1 MDSKKYY
8 WLKLKKD
15 FYADDGAVDFLLSQ
29 PNGAEYVVLYQMLC
43 LRTINTGGALGRQIG
58 EVFVAWDVNK
68 IVRDTK
74 YFSFDTVAVAMELY
88 KQLGLI
94 YEQSDGVL
102 KIAGLSEMVG
112 AESGTPAAIKQR
124 AYRERK
130 KAETLENKGENAT
143 VTEGV
148 TKRYAKCYEKRYL
161 ESESEIRERDKE
173 IDNNISSQSVIYSE
187 QGNASVT
194 KTVTADAVTD
204 RRTEIK
210 NIIER
215 LGLSLDYETIFAKI
229 KNKRINNLERY
240 LIQCDQEQKTAKPKA
255 TGFNNNFH
263 QREYDF
269 GKLEAELLKK
279 QEENKQ

>member
-1 MDSKKYY
+1 MDNKKYH

-130 KAETLENKGENAT
+130 KAEALENKGENAT
-143 VTEGV
+143 VTESV
-148 TKRYAKCYEKRYL
+148 TKRYPKCYKKRYL
-161 ESESEIRERDKE
+161 ESESDIRERDRD
-173 IDNNISSQSVIYSE
+173 IDISSQSVIYAE

-204 RRTEIK
+204 RLTEIK

-215 LGLSLDYETIFAKI
+215 LGLSLDYETIFDKI
-229 KNKRINNLERY
+229 KNKCINNLERY
-240 LIQCDQEQKTAKPKA
+240 LIQCDQEQKTAKPK
-255 TGFNNNFH
+255 TPGFNNNFH

-269 GKLEAELLKK
+269 DELEAELLKK

>member
-102 KIAGLSEMVG
+102 RIAGLSEMVG

-148 TKRYAKCYEKRYL
+148 TKRYAKRYEKRYL
-161 ESESEIRERDKE
+161 ESEIRVRDKSK
-173 IDNNISSQSVIYSE
+173 IYNSISSQSVNTE

-194 KTVTADAVTD
+194 KTVTADAVDD
-204 RRTEIK
+204 RLTEIK

-215 LGLSLDYETIFAKI
+215 LGLQLDYETIFAKI
-229 KNKRINNLERY
+229 KDKRISNLERY
-240 LIQCDQEQKTAKPKA
+240 LIQCDQEQKTAKPR
-255 TGFNNNFH
+255 TGFNENFH

-269 GKLEAELLKK
+269 DELEAELLRK
-279 QEENKQ
+279 QEGKT

>member
-1 MDSKKYY
+1 MDNKKYY

-130 KAETLENKGENAT
+130 KAEGLENKGKNAT
-143 VTEGV
+143 VTENV
-148 TKRYAKCYEKRYL
+148 TKRYAKRYKKRYL
-161 ESESEIRERDKE
+161 ESESEIRDKSL
-173 IDNNISSQSVIYSE
+173 DNISSQSVIYTE

-204 RRTEIK
+204 RLTEIK

-240 LIQCDQEQKTAKPKA
+240 LIQCDQEQKTAKPKT
-255 TGFNNNFH
+255 TGFNENFH

>member
-29 PNGAEYVVLYQMLC
+29 PSGAEYVVLYQMLC

-74 YFSFDTVAVAMELY
+74 YFSFDTVAIAMELY

-102 KIAGLSEMVG
+102 RIAGLSEMVG
-112 AESGTPAAIKQR
+112 AESETPAAIKQR

-130 KAETLENKGENAT
+130 KAEALENKGENTT
-143 VTEGV
+143 VTESV
-148 TKRYAKCYEKRYL
+148 TKRYPKCYKKRYL
-161 ESESEIRERDKE
+161 ESEIRERERDIDKY
-173 IDNNISSQSVIYSE
+173 ISSQSVIYTE
-187 QGNASVT
+187 QGNACVT
-194 KTVTADAVTD
+194 KTVTADAVDD

-215 LGLSLDYETIFAKI
+215 LGLSLDYETIFDKI

-240 LIQCDQEQKTAKPKA
+240 LIQCDQEQKAAKPKA
-255 TGFNNNFH
+255 TGFNDNFH

-269 GKLEAELLKK
+269 DELEAELLKK
-279 QEENKQ
+279 QEDNKQ

>member
-1 MDSKKYY
+1 
-8 WLKLKKD
+8 
-15 FYADDGAVDFLLSQ
+15 
-29 PNGAEYVVLYQMLC
+29 MLC

-173 IDNNISSQSVIYSE
+173 IDNNISSQSVIYDPES
-187 QGNASVT
+187 NTVT

-240 LIQCDQEQKTAKPKA
+240 LIQCDQEQKTAKPKT
-255 TGFNNNFH
+255 TGFNSNFH

-269 GKLEAELLKK
+269 GKLEAELLRK
-279 QEENKQ
+279 QEESKQ

>member
-1 MDSKKYY
+1 MDNKKYY

-102 KIAGLSEMVG
+102 RIAGLSEMVG

-148 TKRYAKCYEKRYL
+148 TKRYAKRYEKRYL
-161 ESESEIRERDKE
+161 ESEIRVRDKSK
-173 IDNNISSQSVIYSE
+173 IYNSISSQSVNTE

-194 KTVTADAVTD
+194 KTVTADAVDD
-204 RRTEIK
+204 RLTEIK

-215 LGLSLDYETIFAKI
+215 LGLSLDYETIFDKI
-229 KNKRINNLERY
+229 KNKRISNLERY
-240 LIQCDQEQKTAKPKA
+240 LIQCDQEQKTAKPR
-255 TGFNNNFH
+255 TGFNENFH

-269 GKLEAELLKK
+269 DELEAELLRK
-279 QEENKQ
+279 QEGKT

>member
-1 MDSKKYY
+1 MDNKKYY

-102 KIAGLSEMVG
+102 RIAGLSEMVG

-130 KAETLENKGENAT
+130 KAETLENKGENTT

-173 IDNNISSQSVIYSE
+173 IDNNISSQSVIYDPES
-187 QGNASVT
+187 NTVT

-229 KNKRINNLERY
+229 KNKRINNMERY

-255 TGFNNNFH
+255 TGFNSNFH

-279 QEENKQ
+279 QEEQR

>member
-1 MDSKKYY
+1 MDNKKYY

-112 AESGTPAAIKQR
+112 TESGTPAAIKQR

-130 KAETLENKGENAT
+130 KAETLENKGKNAT
-143 VTEGV
+143 VTENV
-148 TKRYAKCYEKRYL
+148 TKRYAKRYKKRYL
-161 ESESEIRERDKE
+161 ESESEIRDKSL
-173 IDNNISSQSVIYSE
+173 DNISSQSVIYAE

-204 RRTEIK
+204 RLTEIK
-210 NIIER
+210 NIIEK
-215 LGLSLDYETIFAKI
+215 LGLSLDYETIFDKI

-263 QREYDF
+263 QRDYDF
-269 GKLEAELLKK
+269 RKLEAELLKK
-279 QEENKQ
+279 QEENK

>member
-15 FYADDGAVDFLLSQ
+15 FYADDGAADFLLSQ

-102 KIAGLSEMVG
+102 RIAGLSEMVG
-112 AESGTPAAIKQR
+112 AESGTPAALRQK

-130 KAETLENKGENAT
+130 KAEALENKVENT
-143 VTEGV
+143 GVTESV
-148 TKRYAKCYEKRYL
+148 TKRYAKRYEKRYL
-161 ESESEIRERDKE
+161 ESEIRERDKE
-173 IDNNISSQSVIYSE
+173 IDNNISSQSVIYDPES
-187 QGNASVT
+187 NAVT

-204 RRTEIK
+204 RLTEIK

-229 KNKRINNLERY
+229 KDKRINNLERY

-279 QEENKQ
+279 QEEQQ

>member
-29 PNGAEYVVLYQMLC
+29 PSGAEYVVLYQMLC

-74 YFSFDTVAVAMELY
+74 YFSFDTVAVAMGLY

-102 KIAGLSEMVG
+102 RIAGLSEMVG

-130 KAETLENKGENAT
+130 KAEALENKGENTT
-143 VTEGV
+143 VTESV
-148 TKRYAKCYEKRYL
+148 TKRYPKCYKKRYL
-161 ESESEIRERDKE
+161 ESEIRERERDIDKY
-173 IDNNISSQSVIYSE
+173 ISSQSVIYTE
-187 QGNASVT
+187 QGNACVT
-194 KTVTADAVTD
+194 KTVTADAVDD

-215 LGLSLDYETIFAKI
+215 LGLSLDYETIFDKI

-255 TGFNNNFH
+255 TGFNDNFH

-269 GKLEAELLKK
+269 EKLESQLLNTERK
-279 QEENKQ
+279 EET

>member
-102 KIAGLSEMVG
+102 RIAGLSEMVG

-130 KAETLENKGENAT
+130 KAEALENKGENTT
-143 VTEGV
+143 VTESV
-148 TKRYAKCYEKRYL
+148 TKRYAKCYKNRYL
-161 ESESEIRERDKE
+161 ESESEIRERDR
-173 IDNNISSQSVIYSE
+173 DNTISSQSVIYDPES
-187 QGNASVT
+187 NTVT

-229 KNKRINNLERY
+229 KDKRINNLERY

-279 QEENKQ
+279 QEEQR

>member
-102 KIAGLSEMVG
+102 RIAGLSEMVG
-112 AESGTPAAIKQR
+112 AESGTPAALRQK

-130 KAETLENKGENAT
+130 KAESLENKGENAG
-143 VTEGV
+143 VTESV
-148 TKRYAKCYEKRYL
+148 TKRYAKCYKNRYT
-161 ESESEIRERDKE
+161 ESESEIRERERD
-173 IDNNISSQSVIYSE
+173 IDNSISSQSVIYDPES
-187 QGNASVT
+187 NTVT

-269 GKLEAELLKK
+269 GKLEAELLRK
-279 QEENKQ
+279 QEESKR

>member
-1 MDSKKYY
+1 VDSKKYY

-102 KIAGLSEMVG
+102 RIAGLSEMVG

-130 KAETLENKGENAT
+130 KAESIENKGENAT

-148 TKRYAKCYEKRYL
+148 TKRYAKRCKNRYL
-161 ESESEIRERDKE
+161 ESEIRERDKE
-173 IDNNISSQSVIYSE
+173 IDNNISSQSVIYDPES
-187 QGNASVT
+187 NTVT

-229 KNKRINNLERY
+229 KDKRINNLERY

-269 GKLEAELLKK
+269 DELEAELLKK
-279 QEENKQ
+279 QEDNKQ

>member
-1 MDSKKYY
+1 MDNKKYY

-102 KIAGLSEMVG
+102 RIAGLSEMVG
-112 AESGTPAAIKQR
+112 AESGTPAALRQK

-130 KAETLENKGENAT
+130 KAEALENKGENT
-143 VTEGV
+143 GVTESV
-148 TKRYAKCYEKRYL
+148 TKRYAKRYEKRYL
-161 ESESEIRERDKE
+161 ESEIRERDKE
-173 IDNNISSQSVIYSE
+173 IDNNISSQSVIYDPES
-187 QGNASVT
+187 NAVT

-204 RRTEIK
+204 RLTEIK

-229 KNKRINNLERY
+229 KDKRINNLERY

-269 GKLEAELLKK
+269 DELEAELLKK

>member
-1 MDSKKYY
+1 MDNKKYY

-29 PNGAEYVVLYQMLC
+29 PNGAEYVVLYQILC

-58 EVFVAWDVNK
+58 EVFIAWDVNK

-88 KQLGLI
+88 KRLGLI
-94 YEQSDGVL
+94 YEQPDGVL
-102 KIAGLSEMVG
+102 KITGLSEMVG

-130 KAETLENKGENAT
+130 KAGSIENKGENAP
-143 VTEGV
+143 VTESV
-148 TKRYAKCYEKRYL
+148 TKRYPKSYEKRYL
-161 ESESEIRERDKE
+161 ESESEIRERDR
-173 IDNNISSQSVIYSE
+173 DRYISSQSVIYTE

-194 KTVTADAVTD
+194 KTVTADAVAD
-204 RRTEIK
+204 RLTEIK
-210 NIIER
+210 SIIER
-215 LGLSLDYETIFAKI
+215 LGLSLDCETIFDKI

-240 LIQCDQEQKTAKPKA
+240 LIQCDQEAKASQKSDA
-255 TGFNNNFH
+255 TKFRENFH

-269 GKLEAELLKK
+269 GKLEAELLRK
-279 QEENKQ
+279 QEESKE

>member
-102 KIAGLSEMVG
+102 RIAGLSEMVG

-130 KAETLENKGENAT
+130 KAETLENKGENAP
-143 VTEGV
+143 VTKSV
-148 TKRYAKCYEKRYL
+148 TKRYPKRYEKRYL
-161 ESESEIRERDKE
+161 ESEIRERD
-173 IDNNISSQSVIYSE
+173 IDKYISSQSVIYTE

-204 RRTEIK
+204 RLTEIK
-210 NIIER
+210 NTIER
-215 LGLSLDYETIFAKI
+215 LGLSLDYETIFDRI

-240 LIQCDQEQKTAKPKA
+240 LIQCDQEQKTAKPKT
-255 TGFNNNFH
+255 TGFNENFH

-269 GKLEAELLKK
+269 RKLEAELLKK

>member
-1 MDSKKYY
+1 MDNKKYY

-102 KIAGLSEMVG
+102 RIVGLSEMVG

-143 VTEGV
+143 VTESV
-148 TKRYAKCYEKRYL
+148 TKRYPKRYEKRYL
-161 ESESEIRERDKE
+161 ESEIRVRDKSK
-173 IDNNISSQSVIYSE
+173 IYNSISSQSVNTE

-194 KTVTADAVTD
+194 KTVTADAVDD
-204 RRTEIK
+204 RLTEIK

-215 LGLSLDYETIFAKI
+215 LGLSLDYETIFDKI

-240 LIQCDQEQKTAKPKA
+240 LIQCDQEQKTAKPR
-255 TGFNNNFH
+255 TGFNENFH

-269 GKLEAELLKK
+269 DELEAKLLKR
-279 QEENKQ
+279 QEDNKQ

>member
-1 MDSKKYY
+1 MDNKKYY

-102 KIAGLSEMVG
+102 RIAGLSEMVG

-148 TKRYAKCYEKRYL
+148 TKRYAKRYEKRYL
-161 ESESEIRERDKE
+161 ESEIRVRDKSK
-173 IDNNISSQSVIYSE
+173 IYNSISSQSVNTE

-194 KTVTADAVTD
+194 KTVTADAVDD
-204 RRTEIK
+204 RLTEIK

-215 LGLSLDYETIFAKI
+215 LGLQLDYETIFAKI
-229 KNKRINNLERY
+229 KDKRISNLERY
-240 LIQCDQEQKTAKPKA
+240 LIQCDQEQKTAKPR
-255 TGFNNNFH
+255 TGFNENFH
-263 QREYDF
+263 QRDYDF
-269 GKLEAELLKK
+269 DELEAELLRK
-279 QEENKQ
+279 QEGKT

>member
-130 KAETLENKGENAT
+130 KAETLENKGENAP
-143 VTEGV
+143 VTESV
-148 TKRYAKCYEKRYL
+148 TKRYPKRYEKRYL
-161 ESESEIRERDKE
+161 ESESEIRERD
-173 IDNNISSQSVIYSE
+173 IDKYISSQSVIYTE

-204 RRTEIK
+204 RLTEIK
-210 NIIER
+210 NTIER

-240 LIQCDQEQKTAKPKA
+240 LIQCDQEQKTAKSKA
-255 TGFNNNFH
+255 TGFNDNFH

-269 GKLEAELLKK
+269 RKLEAELLRK
-279 QEENKQ
+279 QEDDKQ

>member
-1 MDSKKYY
+1 
-8 WLKLKKD
+8 
-15 FYADDGAVDFLLSQ
+15 
-29 PNGAEYVVLYQMLC
+29 MLC

-102 KIAGLSEMVG
+102 RIAGLSEMVG
-112 AESGTPAAIKQR
+112 AESGTPAALRQK

-130 KAETLENKGENAT
+130 KAESLENKGENAG
-143 VTEGV
+143 VTESV
-148 TKRYAKCYEKRYL
+148 TKRYAKCYKNRYT
-161 ESESEIRERDKE
+161 ESEIRERDKE
-173 IDNNISSQSVIYSE
+173 IDNNISSQSVIYDPES
-187 QGNASVT
+187 NTVT

-229 KNKRINNLERY
+229 KNKHINNLERY

-255 TGFNNNFH
+255 TGFNSNFH
-263 QREYDF
+263 QREYAF

-279 QEENKQ
+279 QEECKQ

>member
-1 MDSKKYY
+1 M
-8 WLKLKKD
+8 
-15 FYADDGAVDFLLSQ
+15 
-29 PNGAEYVVLYQMLC
+29 LYQMLC

-58 EVFVAWDVNK
+58 EVLIAWDVNK

-130 KAETLENKGENAT
+130 KAEALENKGENTT
-143 VTEGV
+143 VTESV
-148 TKRYAKCYEKRYL
+148 TKRYPKCCKKRYL
-161 ESESEIRERDKE
+161 ESESEIRERD
-173 IDNNISSQSVIYSE
+173 IDKYISSQSVIYTE

-204 RRTEIK
+204 RLTEIK

-215 LGLSLDYETIFAKI
+215 LGLSLDYETIFDKI
-229 KNKRINNLERY
+229 KNKRINNLEHY
-240 LIQCDQEQKTAKPKA
+240 LIQCDQEQKTVKPKA
-255 TGFNNNFH
+255 TGFNDNFH

-269 GKLEAELLKK
+269 DELEAELLRK
-279 QEENKQ
+279 QEDNKQ

>member
-1 MDSKKYY
+1 MDNKKYY

-68 IVRDTK
+68 VVRDTK

-130 KAETLENKGENAT
+130 KAEGLENKGKNAT
-143 VTEGV
+143 VTENV
-148 TKRYAKCYEKRYL
+148 TKRYAKRYKKRYP
-161 ESESEIRERDKE
+161 ESESEIRDKSL
-173 IDNNISSQSVIYSE
+173 DNISSQSVIYTE
-187 QGNASVT
+187 QGNTSVT

-204 RRTEIK
+204 RLTEIK

-240 LIQCDQEQKTAKPKA
+240 LIQCDQEQKTAKPKT
-255 TGFNNNFH
+255 TGFNENFH

>member
-1 MDSKKYY
+1 MDNKKYY

-102 KIAGLSEMVG
+102 RIAGLSEMVG

-143 VTEGV
+143 VTEDV
-148 TKRYAKCYEKRYL
+148 TKRYAKRYEKRYL
-161 ESESEIRERDKE
+161 ESEIRVRDKSK
-173 IDNNISSQSVIYSE
+173 IYNSISSQSVNTE

-194 KTVTADAVTD
+194 KTVTADAVDD
-204 RRTEIK
+204 RLTEIK

-215 LGLSLDYETIFAKI
+215 LGLQLDYETIFDKI
-229 KNKRINNLERY
+229 KNKRISNLERY
-240 LIQCDQEQKTAKPKA
+240 LIQCDQEQKTAKPR
-255 TGFNNNFH
+255 TGFNENFH
-263 QREYDF
+263 QRDYDF
-269 GKLEAELLKK
+269 DELEAELLRK
-279 QEENKQ
+279 QEGKT

>member
-1 MDSKKYY
+1 
-8 WLKLKKD
+8 
-15 FYADDGAVDFLLSQ
+15 
-29 PNGAEYVVLYQMLC
+29 
-43 LRTINTGGALGRQIG
+43 
-58 EVFVAWDVNK
+58 
-68 IVRDTK
+68 
-74 YFSFDTVAVAMELY
+74 
-88 KQLGLI
+88 LI

-161 ESESEIRERDKE
+161 ESEIRERDKE

-204 RRTEIK
+204 RLTEIK

-215 LGLSLDYETIFAKI
+215 LGLSLDYETIFDKI

-269 GKLEAELLKK
+269 DELEAELLKK